1 MKVNKMSVR
10 EETADNKLALTSDQL
25 TTSFGLKYHLKQPK
39 MKLDLVPALDL
50 IVLALL
56 ISLLFTRYLM
66 LPGVRV
72 DLPKTDIYIQQ
83 DASRVAVLTI
93 ASGGMLFFAGSVYE
107 QNSIGQ
113 AFQRYFENGK
123 STSSVLLVKAEASMD
138 IQTFL
143 DLCQMAQNAGF
154 SEVQVA
160 ADPKIAEQDL
170 AVETLPVQSSD
181 LAFPIQ

>member
-1 MKVNKMSVR
+1 MKMSFR
-10 EETADNKLALTSDQL
+10 EEITDDKLVLTPDRL
-25 TTSFGLKYHLKQPK
+25 TTSFGLKYHLKPPK
-39 MKLDLVPALDL
+39 MKLDLIPVLDL

-72 DLPKTDIYIQQ
+72 DLPTTDIYIKQ

-113 AFQRYFENGK
+113 AFQRYFENGE

-143 DLCQMAQNAGF
+143 DLCQMAQDAGF
-154 SEVQVA
+154 GEVQVA
-160 ADPKIAEQDL
+160 ADPKVAGQDL
-170 AVETLPVQSSD
+170 AVETFPVQSQD